1 MNCPYCNQSI
11 PDNNYRCPDC
21 GKILKEG
28 REPRDFIPKPVKK
41 QGLNLTY
48 FVLMVIVVGLAVMTY
63 FIFQKE
69 DEKGT
74 DHTNTNINKSYQPKR
89 EAKLNIGKTPVDG
102 ETQEES
108 DDPWEDTDQEQ
119 DSEEPDIPEENES
132 KAEEKKEPEDPL
144 ARIKKESVEK
154 SIFSNEPEAEKK
166 EEPEDPYAWVE
177 KVEKE
182 RKKKSILSHQPGEEI
197 EIKNLVQ
204 EGKTTIFDFY
214 SVYCGPCR
222 RISPLLERLD
232 RRRDDIVVIKIDIN
246 RNGVRGIDWGSPV
259 TRQYNIQSIPYFI
272 IYDTRGRRVLEGK
285 EASRQVF
292 QLLRQEG
299 VR

>member
-28 REPRDFIPKPVKK
+28 LEPRDFMPKPVKK

-69 DEKGT
+69 GEKGK
-74 DHTNTNINKSYQPKR
+74 DNTNTNINKSYQSKSEVNVNRNSDNDKPVVDR
-89 EAKLNIGKTPVDG
+89 ETPG
-102 ETQEES
+102 ES
-108 DDPWEDTDQEQ
+108 DDPWEDTNPEPFDDQEQ
-119 DSEEPDIPEENES
+119 DSEEPGIPGKNDS
-132 KAEEKKEPEDPL
+132 
-144 ARIKKESVEK
+144 
-154 SIFSNEPEAEKK
+154 EAEKK
-166 EEPEDPYAWVE
+166 EEPEAPYAWV
-177 KVEKE
+177 KKE
-182 RKKKSILSHQPGEEI
+182 SIKESILSHKPGEEI

-232 RRRDDIVVIKIDIN
+232 RKRHDIVVIKIDIN
-246 RNGVRGIDWGSPV
+246 RKGVRGIDWGSPV
-259 TRQYNIQSIPYFI
+259 TRQYNIRSIPYFI
-272 IYDTRGRRVLEGK
+272 IYDIRGRRTHEGK
-285 EASRQVF
+285 EAGRQVY
-292 QLLRQEG
+292 QLLSQEG
-299 VR
+299 IR